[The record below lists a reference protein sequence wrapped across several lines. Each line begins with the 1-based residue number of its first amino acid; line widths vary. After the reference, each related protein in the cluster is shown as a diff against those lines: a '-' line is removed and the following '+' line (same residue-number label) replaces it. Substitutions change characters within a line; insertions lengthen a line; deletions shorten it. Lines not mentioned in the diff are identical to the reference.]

1 MLAIK
6 PLHLPTYVLV
16 DSQKAE
22 QRKIGWTLKW
32 RQKQL
37 LVNKEQ
43 YKQAQLLAEENEQW
57 LIERLKR
64 SPIKLVRI
72 DAKVQK
78 DNLEI
83 WAKACEQAQKPL
95 FLRINPAHQQPSNLY
110 PGSWLLKRL
119 ADFIVSALL
128 LTILSPVFLGLM
140 AWQTWRFPQ
149 QPILTRHWCVGKR
162 GKLFQAYKLAAIGT
176 NNQSFAEQMTCN
188 WQNLPQL
195 LNVLRGEMTLIGP
208 RPWTLSDAS
217 RLAYL
222 EEQQQLNA
230 LPGITGLPQLTE
242 KLLDLKTVSSTHLA
256 YLNDWS
262 LGKDL
267 EVLLQTVPQLFS
279 GVIN

>member
-1 MLAIK
+1 MLATK
-6 PLHLPTYVLV
+6 PPHLPTYVLV
-16 DSQKAE
+16 APQKSK
-22 QRKIGWTLKW
+22 QQQIGWTLKW

-37 LVNKEQ
+37 LVTKEQ
-43 YKQAQLLAEENEQW
+43 YKQSQLRAEENEAW
-57 LIERLKR
+57 LVERLKR
-64 SPIKLVRI
+64 SPVKLVRI

-78 DNLEI
+78 GNLEI

-95 FLRINPAHQQPSNLY
+95 FLRLNPAHQQPSNLY

-119 ADFIVSALL
+119 FDFIVSALL
-128 LTILSPVFLGLM
+128 ITILTPVFLGLIV
-140 AWQTWRFPQ
+140 WQTWRFPNQPVLTQ
-149 QPILTRHWCVGKR
+149 QWCVGKR
-162 GKLFQAYKLAAIGT
+162 GKLFQAYKLAAI
-176 NNQSFAEQMTCN
+176 NNQSFAQQMTCN

-195 LNVLRGEMTLIGP
+195 INVLRGEMTLIGP

-217 RLAYL
+217 RLAHL

-242 KLLDLKTVSSTHLA
+242 KLLDLKTVSRTHLA
-256 YLNDWS
+256 YLNNWS

-267 EVLLQTVPQLFS
+267 EVLLRTVPQLFS